1 MLGCVGIVTAAGF
14 CYGDARLFRKAE
26 CVRRQRDVRA
36 TAKGVRWHAYL
47 GHAHT
52 RLPLSVSLASATW
65 AHFCI
70 SRNRPRAVAN
80 RRRREGRRQ
89 PTSVTAPGGPA
100 AGAQLLQG
108 RRAAGGPRES
118 AHCPGRGAQ
127 CDTGWPGRAVA
138 AELQPAKRAAG
149 GPKPT
154 PGRRCGPGAACK
166 PVASDWRWA
175 TARTSPPLADGS
187 YRSTNC
193 AAKHDNCAGALASRS
208 RGKLWPRLR
217 STNAPWGFLRV
228 RL

>member
-1 MLGCVGIVTAAGF
+1 MTGWAVLASSQPRDFAH
-14 CYGDARLFRKAE
+14 GDARLFRE
-26 CVRRQRDVRA
+26 QGCRMRQRDVRA

-52 RLPLSVSLASATW
+52 RLPLGSATW

-80 RRRREGRRQ
+80 RRRREGHRQ
-89 PTSVTAPGGPA
+89 PTSVTTLGGPA

-108 RRAAGGPRES
+108 RSVDALPGGPRES
-118 AHCPGRGAQ
+118 AHCPAPAAP
-127 CDTGWPGRAVA
+127 GWPGRAVA

-175 TARTSPPLADGS
+175 TAHTCPRQTDLAGVLTDPKTALP
-187 YRSTNC
+187 STTT
-193 AAKHDNCAGALASRS
+193 ALAR
-208 RGKLWPRLR
+208 
-217 STNAPWGFLRV
+217 
-228 RL
+228 

>member
-1 MLGCVGIVTAAGF
+1 MHT
-14 CYGDARLFRKAE
+14 
-26 CVRRQRDVRA
+26 VRRQRDVRA

-52 RLPLSVSLASATW
+52 RLPLSSATW

-80 RRRREGRRQ
+80 RRQ
-89 PTSVTAPGGPA
+89 W
-100 AGAQLLQG
+100 
-108 RRAAGGPRES
+108 AGGPPTADLSNYTRR
-118 AHCPGRGAQ
+118 AGRRRPAPPGPTRCRGAHGIRPLPGPAQ
-127 CDTGWPGRAVA
+127 RPAGPGRAVA

-175 TARTSPPLADGS
+175 TARTSPPDGS
-187 YRSTNC
+187 CRCVTDPQTALPSTTT
-193 AAKHDNCAGALASRS
+193 ALAR
-208 RGKLWPRLR
+208 
-217 STNAPWGFLRV
+217 
-228 RL
+228 